1 MNTYDTDTDTVTQ
14 DNTPCG
20 SYNEKEE
27 ENQFLKTYLAQQKS
41 LKNLHKEK
49 NSLEEEEE
57 EEDKDVIYHVNPK
70 GVIEV
75 NPDLIGKVKQAY
87 LFCQQCREWKHLTTD
102 NSIQLPFGEFS
113 FQKQHYIGGFCWTR
127 ECNQMQYE
135 KEQNQ
140 KTNEIFWTQE
150 HALRHQYDEFEE
162 LSNK

>member
-1 MNTYDTDTDTVTQ
+1 MNTYYTDTDTVTQ

-20 SYNEKEE
+20 SYDEKEE

-49 NSLEEEEE
+49 NSLEGEAI
-57 EEDKDVIYHVNPK
+57 IYHVNPK

-87 LFCQQCREWKHLTTD
+87 LFCQQCQQWKHLTTD

-127 ECNQMQYE
+127 ECNQSQYE

-140 KTNEIFWTQE
+140 KAGEGTQE
-150 HALRHQYDEFEE
+150 HALRHQYDELEE
-162 LSNK
+162 RSNKYKV